1 MIRRSE
7 YYHYAFLLFFT
18 LIICIASTNR
28 FTVPEL
34 TERQDR
40 ASCLVRSCNQ
50 LVTGRRLRYG
60 RALAIVNNEEYLEA
74 VSLPINN
81 FKFNLLTY

>member
-1 MIRRSE
+1 MIRGSE
-7 YYHYAFLLFFT
+7 YYYILFMYT

-60 RALAIVNNEEYLEA
+60 RALAIVNNEEYLDA
-74 VSLPINN
+74 VSRPS
-81 FKFNLLTY
+81 TT

>member
-1 MIRRSE
+1 M
-7 YYHYAFLLFFT
+7 YT

-28 FTVPEL
+28 FIVPEL

-60 RALAIVNNEEYLEA
+60 RALAIINNEEYLDA
-74 VSLPINN
+74 VSL
-81 FKFNLLTY
+81 LTSTPNSI

>member
-1 MIRRSE
+1 M
-7 YYHYAFLLFFT
+7 FFT
-18 LIICIASTNR
+18 LIISIASTNR

-74 VSLPINN
+74 VSMPINN
-81 FKFNLLTY
+81 FEFNST